1 MQVAANYRDLSVT
14 HLSSRLDSVDTRHNN
29 NHAKALQRIGQVDTH
44 HRWDAE
50 PAYSYS
56 LSPVN
61 TRVCVFRETIS
72 QLGDTVEEVGRL
84 QGKVRQSLKELKIF
98 LNGMGTVASNAV
110 KELNTLKFD

>member
-1 MQVAANYRDLSVT
+1 MAANYRDLSVT

-29 NHAKALQRIGQVDTH
+29 NHAKALQRIGQVDSH

-61 TRVCVFRETIS
+61 ISTCVFRETIS